1 MKPSPVQFPRGIVPQ
16 RHVTNITHPVC
27 VDAEPLAVMFS
38 TGACDIGHN
47 ALAATPPE
55 SSPCNQNCW
64 LSPVFRGILVSRV
77 PQPGILLPLSVSVHT
92 VRREI
97 EPEPSLGPRRPIL
110 LPSKDPERKK
120 KRLLLALAVL
130 LVALIAVFLK
140 NWDFWFPTANQMES
154 ASDTFVGKVRKV
166 PPPDTSAPAV
176 AEPSGAAR
184 DHKTSKTAN
193 ATSSTM
199 ASTTDRAALPDLQVE
214 VMAGN
219 QRKQLPA
226 KNNNAIRVDLS
237 SSSSTPGTQV
247 RPEDMISSSASH
259 AQVSEQ
265 TAQTV
270 NRPVAPDYPLLARQM
285 RVQGAVILQALISK
299 EGTIQELQILSGPA
313 ILANAAREAVR
324 QWHFKPYLQEGQP
337 IETQARITVNF
348 TISTN

>member
-1 MKPSPVQFPRGIVPQ
+1 M
-16 RHVTNITHPVC
+16 
-27 VDAEPLAVMFS
+27 
-38 TGACDIGHN
+38 
-47 ALAATPPE
+47 AATTE
-55 SSPCNQNCW
+55 
-64 LSPVFRGILVSRV
+64 
-77 PQPGILLPLSVSVHT
+77 
-92 VRREI
+92 
-97 EPEPSLGPRRPIL
+97 
-110 LPSKDPERKK
+110 
-120 KRLLLALAVL
+120 
-130 LVALIAVFLK
+130 
-140 NWDFWFPTANQMES
+140 
-154 ASDTFVGKVRKV
+154 
-166 PPPDTSAPAV
+166 
-176 AEPSGAAR
+176 
-184 DHKTSKTAN
+184 
-193 ATSSTM
+193 
-199 ASTTDRAALPDLQVE
+199 RAALPDLQVE

-219 QRKQLPA
+219 QRKQLAA

-324 QWHFKPYLQEGQP
+324 QWHFKPYLQDGQP